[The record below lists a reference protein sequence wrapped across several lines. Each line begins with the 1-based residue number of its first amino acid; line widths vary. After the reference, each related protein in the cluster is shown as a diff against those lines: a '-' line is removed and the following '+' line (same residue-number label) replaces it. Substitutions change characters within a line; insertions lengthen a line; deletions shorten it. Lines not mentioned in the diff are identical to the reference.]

1 MGTARFSET
10 SLIIY
15 EFTLPHG
22 PKDLDLF
29 QKVLELSF
37 VPFLNNF

>member
-1 MGTARFSET
+1 MRTERFSET

-15 EFTLPHG
+15 DSTLRHCPE
-22 PKDLDLF
+22 DLDLF

-37 VPFLNNF
+37 VFVLNNL

>member
-15 EFTLPHG
+15 ESTLRRG
-22 PKDLDLF
+22 PEDFDLF
-29 QKVLELSF
+29 QKVQELSLVF
-37 VPFLNNF
+37 FLNNL